1 MAEVMIAEDQGFF
14 TGTIAPV
21 LNDTG
26 SSPVHGDRIT
36 PAAPNEIH
44 LVATARVNAAATIPP
59 HAQS

>member
-14 TGTIAPV
+14 TGNTAPV
-21 LNDTG
+21 LKNTG
-26 SSPVHGDRIT
+26 IGPVHGNRIM

-44 LVATARVNAAATIPP
+44 VVAMARVNAAATTSP